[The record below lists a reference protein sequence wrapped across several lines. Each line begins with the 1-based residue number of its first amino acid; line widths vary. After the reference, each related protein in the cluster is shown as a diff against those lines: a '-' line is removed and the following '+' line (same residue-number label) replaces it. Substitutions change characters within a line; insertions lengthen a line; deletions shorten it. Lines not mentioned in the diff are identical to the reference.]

1 MSFTDF
7 YYKRYNQQAFD
18 FGDASVCFG
27 MRENAS
33 DISAHLPVLELFARM
48 SSSVTEF
55 GSRCCYSTCAFLR
68 GCKDVRS
75 YDINL
80 TNDMKELDSFNLGW
94 KYFIQDTASE
104 TLQIE
109 QTDFLFIDTL
119 HTYDQVRNELRQ
131 AKYVNKFIGFH
142 DTVSQGEY
150 SRDIPGAEG
159 INRAIRE
166 FMQENPNW
174 KSVYEA
180 VFNHGL
186 IVLAN
191 GNNT

>member
-1 MSFTDF
+1 
-7 YYKRYNQQAFD
+7 
-18 FGDASVCFG
+18 
-27 MRENAS
+27 
-33 DISAHLPVLELFARM
+33 
-48 SSSVTEF
+48 
-55 GSRCCYSTCAFLR
+55 
-68 GCKDVRS
+68 
-75 YDINL
+75 
-80 TNDMKELDSFNLGW
+80 
-94 KYFIQDTASE
+94 
-104 TLQIE
+104 
-109 QTDFLFIDTL
+109 
-119 HTYDQVRNELRQ
+119 LRQ